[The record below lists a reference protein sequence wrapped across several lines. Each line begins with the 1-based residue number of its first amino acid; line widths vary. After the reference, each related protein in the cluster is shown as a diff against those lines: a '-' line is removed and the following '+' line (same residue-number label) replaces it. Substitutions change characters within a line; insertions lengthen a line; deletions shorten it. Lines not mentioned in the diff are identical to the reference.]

1 MKIPPD
7 LDRRTS
13 GALSTFTLFVI
24 MLMIMGALAAG
35 FFFVSSPQ
43 ESQEAYIVNG
53 DTVKVDYIGMF
64 ENGKVFDTS
73 MENIAK
79 DNATY
84 VKALSFEY
92 RPTGYSPLEFAVG
105 SGQMIKGF
113 DEAVLGMNE
122 GGQKTVTIP
131 YEKGYGASDP
141 NLIKV
146 RDIVEELP
154 IREVMS
160 TSQFTARFFQEPV
173 LGMNFPDPKWGW
185 QVSVFDITGDQVTIL
200 NQPELNMIITPYN
213 DWESKVTF
221 IDSGANGGEGLI
233 RVVNLLDDS
242 DENNIISTDSTGQFI
257 LIDVDLAGGTYTVDY
272 NREVVGKTLIFY
284 ITIVEITKP
293 E

>member
-1 MKIPPD
+1 MPLPSK
-7 LDRRTS
+7 LDRGTS
-13 GALSTFTLFVI
+13 GALSTFTIFVI
-24 MLMIMGALAAG
+24 MLIIMGALAAG

-43 ESQEAYIVNG
+43 ESQEVYAVNG

-92 RPTGYSPLEFAVG
+92 RPTGYTPLEFVVG
-105 SGQMIKGF
+105 AGQMIKGF
-113 DEAVLGMNE
+113 DEAVPGMKE
-122 GGQKTVTIP
+122 GDQKTVTIP
-131 YEKGYGASDP
+131 YDKGYGESDP

-146 RDIVEELP
+146 RDLVEELP
-154 IREVMS
+154 VREVMS
-160 TSQFTARFFQEPV
+160 EAQFSARFFQDPV
-173 LGMNFPDPKWGW
+173 LGMTFPDPKWQW
-185 QVSVFDITGDQVTIL
+185 DISVFDIAGDQVTIL
-200 NQPELNMIITPYN
+200 NQPKLDMKIRPYGE
-213 DWESKVTF
+213 WESQVTE

-233 RVVNLLDDS
+233 RVVNLLEES
-242 DENNIISTDSTGQFI
+242 DENNIISTDSAGKYI
-257 LIDVDLAGGTYTVDY
+257 LIDVDQAAGTYTVDY

-284 ITIVEITKP
+284 ILIVEITKP

>member
-1 MKIPPD
+1 MKIPSG
-7 LDRRTS
+7 LDRKTS
-13 GALSTFTLFVI
+13 GALSTFTIFVI
-24 MLMIMGALAAG
+24 MLIVMGILAAG

-43 ESQEAYIVNG
+43 ESQEVYIVNG

-92 RPTGYSPLEFAVG
+92 RPTGYTPLEFVVG
-105 SGQMIKGF
+105 AGQMIKGF
-113 DEAVLGMNE
+113 DEAVPGMRV
-122 GGQKTVTIP
+122 GDQKTVTIP
-131 YEKGYGASDP
+131 YDKGYGESDP
-141 NLIKV
+141 NLVRV

-154 IREVMS
+154 VREVMS
-160 TSQFTARFFQEPV
+160 TAQFGARFFQDPV
-173 LGMNFPDPKWGW
+173 LGMSFPDPKWEW

-200 NQPELNMIITPYN
+200 NQPELNMIITPYGEW
-213 DWESKVTF
+213 DSQVTE

-233 RVVNLLDDS
+233 RVVNLLEES
-242 DENNIISTDSTGQFI
+242 DENNIVSTDSTGKFI
-257 LIDVDLAGGTYTVDY
+257 LIDVDLAAGTYTVDY

-284 ITIVEITKP
+284 IIIVEITKP